1 MNYESLF
8 ILRPDL
14 EEEKLAEVIEKYR
27 SLVENH
33 GGEVTKLEKW
43 GKRRLAYEIQ
53 RLKEGIYILLRFKGN
68 ADVIR
73 ELERVFKISDEV
85 IRHIIVRM
93 TAKAE
98 K

>member
-14 EEEKLAEVIEKYR
+14 EEEKLAEVIEKFKL
-27 SLVENH
+27 LVENH
-33 GGEVTKLEKW
+33 GGEITKLEKW

-53 RLKEGIYILLRFKGN
+53 RLKEGFYILLRFKGN
-68 ADVIR
+68 TEVIQ

-85 IRHIIVRM
+85 IRHIIVR
-93 TAKAE
+93 TADKAE